1 MNVKEAGAGVLRVV
15 PHGGKVLLRTQSRGG
30 DEAGKSQDTSPAAQG
45 CLGPRRLTGQR
56 DPGNS
61 VTASSSHPFMQDA
74 QQPARNPLGKSELL
88 CFKTRI
94 DLL

>member
-1 MNVKEAGAGVLRVV
+1 MNVKEAGAGVSHEV
-15 PHGGKVLLRTQSRGG
+15 PHGGRRGLRTQSQGG
-30 DEAGKSQDTSPAAQG
+30 DEAGKSQDTSLAAQG
-45 CLGPRRLTGQR
+45 GLGPRRLTGQR
-56 DPGNS
+56 DLGNS

-88 CFKTRI
+88 RFKTRI

>member
-1 MNVKEAGAGVLRVV
+1 MNVKEAGAGVSREV
-15 PHGGKVLLRTQSRGG
+15 PHGGKVLLRTQSRGS

-45 CLGPRRLTGQR
+45 RLGPRRLTGQR

-74 QQPARNPLGKSELL
+74 QQPAPNPLGKSELL